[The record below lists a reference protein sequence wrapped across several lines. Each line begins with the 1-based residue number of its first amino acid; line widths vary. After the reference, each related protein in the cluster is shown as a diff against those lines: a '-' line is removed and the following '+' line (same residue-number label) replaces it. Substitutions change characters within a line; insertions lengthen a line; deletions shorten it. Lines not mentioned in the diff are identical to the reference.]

1 MKVLVSTTE
10 TQGQRANDFCY
21 VPEGELVKLTIPC
34 DGETVDGPCGCRR
47 SMTGID
53 CHLATTTVKVV
64 ARDLPEAQYEALL
77 AKSDRAAGWL
87 LAGLPT
93 GAGQLLKL
101 AAAYAVGTIL
111 EIRGEIVQN
120 RRPETGS
127 QP

>member
-34 DGETVDGPCGCRR
+34 DGEAVDGPCGCMR

-53 CHLATTTVKVV
+53 CQRGTTTVKVV
-64 ARDLPEAQYEALL
+64 ARDLTETRYEALL
-77 AKSDRAAGWL
+77 AKSDRAAGRL
-87 LAGLPT
+87 MAGLPT
-93 GAGQLLKL
+93 GAGQLLRL
-101 AAAYAVGTIL
+101 AAAYEVGTVL

-120 RRPETGS
+120 RLPKTGD
-127 QP
+127 